1 MSPVNYYAVLVCGV
15 ASLMLGMFWYGP
27 LFGRIWM
34 KQVGFTEKDMEEG
47 KKKGM
52 KGMLPSMII
61 AMIASMVMAFV
72 LTNYLSYSGAVDMT
86 KALIVGAFVWLGF
99 YATSSISAV
108 IWEKQTW
115 TWYFI
120 NIGYQL
126 VQILV
131 FSAILVSWK

>member
-1 MSPVNYYAVLVCGV
+1 MSPVNYYAILVCGV

-27 LFGRIWM
+27 LFGKAWV
-34 KQVGFTEKDMEEG
+34 KQIGFTEKEMEEG
-47 KKKGM
+47 RKKGM
-52 KGMLPSMII
+52 KGMLPTMIM
-61 AMIASMVMAFV
+61 AMISSMVMAFV

-99 YATSSISAV
+99 CATSTISQV
-108 IWEKQTW
+108 LWEKKTW

-120 NIGYQL
+120 TIGHQL
-126 VQILV
+126 AQLII